1 VVLVTT
7 PQYKKLTAMTAGVRM
22 MIIIIIVVMM
32 VNKSDT
38 HQRTTVVMGTLQSLW
53 NHHGAKTRW
62 MKLTPMTAG
71 VRMII
76 IILVVMMVN
85 KSDTHQR
92 TTVVMGT
99 LQSLWNHHGGKARWM
114 KLTAMTAGVRMM
126 MIIIIMVMSVNK
138 SDTHQRVTVVMG
150 TL

>member
-1 VVLVTT
+1 MVTT
-7 PQYKKLTAMTAGVRM
+7 PQYKKLTAITAGVRMM

-32 VNKSDT
+32 V
-38 HQRTTVVMGTLQSLW
+38 R
-53 NHHGAKTRW
+53 
-62 MKLTPMTAG
+62 
-71 VRMII
+71 
-76 IILVVMMVN
+76 

-114 KLTAMTAGVRMM
+114 KLTPMTAGVRMM
-126 MIIIIMVMSVNK
+126 IIIIIVVMMVNK